1 MYWRLLFFF
10 YFCTC
15 MMWNWCFAQEFC
27 LIFDRNLEQSKW
39 RCVLNL
45 ITIQRIYKW
54 SQSEIHC
61 LTWFKISY
69 NRIIAYVFQEMRI
82 WWYKALPT
90 RLKWLPQCCH
100 AILQK
105 SIWTLLSLGNIFQV
119 PDLSH
124 DAAILLMANLNLF
137 IPI

>member
-15 MMWNWCFAQEFC
+15 MMWNWCFAQERC
-27 LIFDRNLEQSKW
+27 LIFDRNLKQSKW
-39 RCVLNL
+39 RCVSNL
-45 ITIQRIYKW
+45 ITIPWIYKW
-54 SQSEIHC
+54 NQSEIDC
-61 LTWFKISY
+61 WKWCKISF
-69 NRIIAYVFQEMRI
+69 NRIIACVFQEMRI
-82 WWYKALPT
+82 WWYEALPT
-90 RLKWLPQCCH
+90 RLKWFSKCCH
-100 AILQK
+100 AILPK

>member
-1 MYWRLLFFF
+1 MYWRLLFF
-10 YFCTC
+10 YLCTC
-15 MMWNWCFAQEFC
+15 MMLNWCFAPEVC

-45 ITIQRIYKW
+45 ITIQRICNW

-61 LTWFKISY
+61 LKWFKISY

-119 PDLSH
+119 LNFIH
-124 DAAILLMANLNLF
+124 DAAILLMAHLNLF